1 LVKIK
6 LPKIRAPPEWG
17 VEPVDSEHRY
27 LRSVDYFVLW
37 TSLGKGLLVF
47 WAGALLVPYLDLTAA
62 LIAIIAGSI
71 IGSLPLAIAGIIG
84 SDNAIPT
91 MVALRPSFGTL
102 GSYFPSVLN
111 IVQLVGWATLEIVV
125 MATAVD
131 GVVKAVFNYSNL
143 YLWVII
149 FAFLCTAM
157 GIAGPLTVIK
167 QWLEK
172 FAVWVLYGSTFWIAY
187 WALTTRSFWELSAAP
202 AQGGLPFLL
211 AVDYTIAMP
220 ISWMPLIADYN
231 RFARTSKEGFW
242 GTYIGYIIAN
252 IAGYGVGAILILAM
266 GTADVISAIMLIYM
280 GVPAILLILTYEVD
294 NGWADIYSSAVSI
307 QNLLPKLS
315 QRKLIVLIGAV
326 SAILAMFIPVAE
338 YEWFLLWIGS
348 VFCPLFGV
356 IFIDYFLIKRRK
368 YNVREIYKTKG
379 AYWFWKGINVR
390 AIIAWA
396 IGVLIYYCIVY
407 LIPWLGAS
415 VPSLTATAC
424 LYWILTKIRVT
435 SCKKGG

>member
-1 LVKIK
+1 MVVNLVKIK

-17 VEPVDSEHRY
+17 IEPVDAEHRY
-27 LRSVDYFVLW
+27 LGSVDYFVLW

-47 WAGALLVPYLDLTAA
+47 WAGALLVPYLDLTTA

-91 MVALRPSFGTL
+91 MAALRPSFGIR
-102 GSYFPSVLN
+102 GSYLPSLLN
-111 IVQLVGWATLEIVV
+111 IIQLIGWGAFEIWV

-131 GVVKAVFNYSNL
+131 VVTEAILNYSNF
-143 YLWVII
+143 YLWVMI
-149 FAFLCTAM
+149 FALLCVAM
-157 GIAGPLTVIK
+157 GISGPLMVIR

-172 FAVWVLYGSTFWIAY
+172 FVVWILYGSTIWIAY
-187 WALTTRSFWELSAAP
+187 WALTTHSFWELVAMP
-202 AQGGLPFLL
+202 AQGGLSFSL
-211 AVDYTIAMP
+211 AIDYTIAMP

-231 RFARTSKEGFW
+231 RFARTSKGGFW
-242 GTYIGYIIAN
+242 GTYIGYVVAN
-252 IAGYGVGAILILAM
+252 IVGYGVGAILILAFKPL
-266 GTADVISAIMLIYM
+266 GVTDVVSAIMLVYLGGI
-280 GVPAILLILTYEVD
+280 VILSLLTYEID

-326 SAILAMFIPVAE
+326 SAILAMFIPIAE

-356 IFIDYFLIKRRK
+356 IFVDYFLIKRRK
-368 YNVREIYKTKG
+368 YDVSEIYKTKG
-379 AYWFWKGINVR
+379 AYWFWKGINFR
-390 AIIAWA
+390 AVIAWA
-396 IGVLIYYCIVY
+396 TGVLIYYFIVY

-415 VPSLTATAC
+415 VPSLAATAC
-424 LYWILTKIRVT
+424 LYWILTKI
-435 SCKKGG
+435 K